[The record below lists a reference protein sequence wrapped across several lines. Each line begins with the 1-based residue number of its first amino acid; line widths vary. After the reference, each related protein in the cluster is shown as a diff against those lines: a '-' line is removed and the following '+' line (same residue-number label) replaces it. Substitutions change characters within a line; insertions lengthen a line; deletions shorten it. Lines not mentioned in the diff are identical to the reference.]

1 MKRPTT
7 HVSRRALLF
16 SPSKVNEQKRRSKT
30 IVIRHSTPSREGIY
44 VLVSQLQ
51 DDLGNWMVPT
61 ITASGS
67 IQQIIESGRFARDV
81 GIALLVASYWYGEW
95 MKDLMRTDE

>member
-1 MKRPTT
+1 
-7 HVSRRALLF
+7 
-16 SPSKVNEQKRRSKT
+16 VNEQKRRSKT
-30 IVIRHSTPSREGIY
+30 IFIRHPTPSREGIS
-44 VLVSQLQ
+44 VLVAQLQ

-61 ITASGS
+61 ITASGP

-95 MKDLMRTDE
+95 MKDLVMTDE